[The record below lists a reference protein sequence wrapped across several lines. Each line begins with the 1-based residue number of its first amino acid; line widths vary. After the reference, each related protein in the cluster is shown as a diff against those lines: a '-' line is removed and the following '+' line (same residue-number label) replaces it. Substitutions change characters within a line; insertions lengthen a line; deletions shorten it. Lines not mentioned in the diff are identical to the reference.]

1 MPKMSKTRRQRRGG
15 NPVRGTGNAS
25 QPRKEHIEQQ
35 VPSAK
40 LAQRVSMLQPQRPSA
55 PNLFLSPSVP
65 RPESLIFPA
74 MVALGCWGMVIYF
87 LFLSSETN
95 HILFGG
101 MAVLMALLWSF
112 SFGIRVRKLLQ
123 QRART

>member
-1 MPKMSKTRRQRRGG
+1 
-15 NPVRGTGNAS
+15 
-25 QPRKEHIEQQ
+25 
-35 VPSAK
+35 
-40 LAQRVSMLQPQRPSA
+40 
-55 PNLFLSPSVP
+55 
-65 RPESLIFPA
+65 

>member
-1 MPKMSKTRRQRRGG
+1 MPKMSKTRRERRGG

-35 VPSAK
+35 VAS
-40 LAQRVSMLQPQRPSA
+40 LQPQRPSA
-55 PNLFLSPSVP
+55 PNQFLSPSVP

-123 QRART
+123 QRSRTR

>member
-25 QPRKEHIEQQ
+25 QPRTEHIEQQ
-35 VPSAK
+35 AAS
-40 LAQRVSMLQPQRPSA
+40 LQPRRPSA
-55 PNLFLSPSVP
+55 PSPFLSPPV
-65 RPESLIFPA
+65 RGPESLIFPA
-74 MVALGCWGMVIYF
+74 LVALGCWGMVIYF
-87 LFLSSETN
+87 LFLTGEAN

-112 SFGIRVRKLLQ
+112 SFGIRVRKLFQ
-123 QRART
+123 QRSRT

>member
-1 MPKMSKTRRQRRGG
+1 MPKMSKTRRQRKGG

-25 QPRKEHIEQQ
+25 QPRTKHIEQQ
-35 VPSAK
+35 VAS
-40 LAQRVSMLQPQRPSA
+40 LQPQRPSA

-87 LFLSSETN
+87 LFLSSEAN
-95 HILFGG
+95 HVLFGG
-101 MAVLMALLWSF
+101 MAALIALIWSVR
-112 SFGIRVRKLLQ
+112 FGIRVRKLLQ
-123 QRART
+123 QRSRT